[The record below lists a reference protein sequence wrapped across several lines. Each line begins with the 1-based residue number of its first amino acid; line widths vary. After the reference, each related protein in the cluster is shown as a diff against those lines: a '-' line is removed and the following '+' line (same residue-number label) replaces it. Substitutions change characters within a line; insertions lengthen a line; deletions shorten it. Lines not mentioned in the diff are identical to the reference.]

1 MTTTSIIHA
10 TDATFAEQVIVH
22 SKTTPVLVDFWAEW
36 CGPCKAVAP
45 VLEQLA
51 ANNEG
56 KLRIVK
62 IDVDA
67 HSDSARKYNVS
78 GIPTL
83 VLFSDGE
90 EKNRAVGAMP
100 LEQYQQLVQPYLA

>member
-1 MTTTSIIHA
+1 MSTSDIIHV
-10 TDATFAEQVIVH
+10 TDKTFAEQVIEQ

-51 ANNEG
+51 ANNAG
-56 KLRIVK
+56 KLTVAK
-62 IDVDA
+62 VDVDA
-67 HSDSARKYNVS
+67 HSSCARDYNVS

-83 VLFSDGE
+83 VVFSGGVE
-90 EKNRAVGAMP
+90 TNRAVGAMP
-100 LEQYQQLVQPYLA
+100 LEQYQQLVQPYL